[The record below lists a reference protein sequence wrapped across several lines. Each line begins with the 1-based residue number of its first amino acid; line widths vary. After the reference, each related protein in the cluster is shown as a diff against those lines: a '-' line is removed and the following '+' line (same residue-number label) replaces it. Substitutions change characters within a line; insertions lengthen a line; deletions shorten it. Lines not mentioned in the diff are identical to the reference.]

1 MLIPFRYNLR
11 SLRIRWV
18 TTLVT
23 AVSVG
28 LSVTVFVAVMALAE
42 GLREVFVS
50 TGEPLNLLVIRQ
62 GSQTETN
69 SIIERSRTEVIS
81 TLPNIATDATGRAAG
96 FGRAGGIHQPAAA
109 HVGIVQCGDPRHVR
123 AGAGDAARRCNWCR
137 DAGFV
142 RG

>member
-23 AVSVG
+23 AMSVG
-28 LSVTVFVAVMALAE
+28 LSVTVFIAVMALAE

-50 TGEPLNLLVIRQ
+50 TGEPLNLVVIRQ

-81 TLPNIATDATGRAAG
+81 TMENIATDAQGAPMVSAELAV
-96 FGRAGGIHQPAAA
+96 FINQPRRTSGSSN
-109 HVGIVQCGDPRHVR
+109 VGI
-123 AGAGDAARRCNWCR
+123 
-137 DAGFV
+137 
-142 RG
+142 RGM